1 MTTLILAGSTIVA
14 ASPLV
19 NATETGYSTPDA
31 FYPLTSGVTG
41 TVEAADL
48 PADFAPHLY
57 QWIDGALDRLPDPP
71 LPPAPVP
78 DEVTNFQA
86 RAALIAAGL
95 FDAVDAAVRA
105 RPSPIA
111 LQAWDYANTIKR
123 HGALVTEVAA
133 ELDLTE
139 QQLDDL
145 FRAAALIEA

>member
-57 QWIDGALDRLPDPP
+57 QWVDGALDRLPDPP
-71 LPPAPVP
+71 PPPAPVP
-78 DEVTNFQA
+78 DKVTNFQA

-105 RPSPIA
+105 SDDPIA
-111 LQAWDYANTIKR
+111 LQAWDYANEVTR
-123 HGALVTEVAA
+123 NGALVNGLASGLGLTA
-133 ELDLTE
+133 E
-139 QQLDDL
+139 QLDDL
-145 FRAAALIEA
+145 FRAAAVIEA